1 MHRKCMF
8 TLTLIHNAYPD
19 PIDIYAQT
27 ESERGCQLKRSQA
40 ASLQQAKKVRDLC
53 SRSIDIVYKQLG
65 MLQHAQLQTLRK
77 DMQS

>member
-53 SRSIDIVYKQLG
+53 SRSIDKQLG
-65 MLQHAQLQTLRK
+65 MLQHAQLQTLHK